1 MPMPDVTVAGT
12 SPCLLCPDEQHPFFY
27 DRAGSYIIQCPKL
40 AAERDTEELAQLLPT
55 GAGFWLAL
63 TRSGRLYR
71 MVIVSES
78 RATLTPM
85 VLAWTQQARPVG

>member
-1 MPMPDVTVAGT
+1 MPEATIAGT
-12 SPCLLCPDEQHPFFY
+12 SPCLLCPDEQHPFHY

-40 AAERDTEELAQLLPT
+40 AAEYDQEELAQVLPT

-63 TRSGRLYR
+63 AKSGRLYR

-78 RATLTPM
+78 RVTLTPF
-85 VLAWTQQARPVG
+85 VLAWQQQARPV